1 MPNLHR
7 GALDAQSLSRAAAAE
22 QHAFEREILALRRE
36 LASLK
41 LEYELRRFQQKYSP
55 NQPRVPAGN
64 PDGGQ
69 CQDGEVAALY
79 DVRVRFTRNTWR
91 LARVDSPSRI
101 AIVDSPA

>member
-1 MPNLHR
+1 MTAECVMPNLHR

-64 PDGGQ
+64 PDCGQWTSGG
-69 CQDGEVAALY
+69 GAAARTRVA
-79 DVRVRFTRNTWR
+79 D
-91 LARVDSPSRI
+91 ARDRI
-101 AIVDSPA
+101 APRGSVLS